1 MAIQLVKG
9 NMKYPPERDQTPG
22 TPSVMEGHRAS
33 ARGKFLAI
41 NGRKFYVKGV
51 TYGPFRPDESGC
63 EYRDPEVVR
72 GDFARI
78 AANGFN
84 VIRTYTV
91 PPTWLLDEASR
102 HELRVIVGL
111 AWEQHITF
119 LDSRSRRNAIVRSV
133 RDQVRSCACHPAV
146 LAFTVGNEIPPS
158 IVRWYGRI
166 RIERFIKRLYDAVK
180 KEDPTA
186 LVTYV
191 NFPTTEYLQLPFL
204 DIFCFN
210 VFLESPER
218 LERYL
223 ARLQNLAGE
232 KPLLMTEIG
241 LDSRRHGD
249 LKQANMLDRLLRTV
263 FASGC
268 AGACVFSWTDEWY
281 RGGADIE
288 DWGFGLT
295 DRHRNPKPAL
305 KAVRLVFSEVP
316 FSRDREWPMI
326 SVVICTHNDGGTIRE
341 TIEGILDQT
350 YPNFE
355 LILVNDGSND
365 ETVEI
370 ASEYTLR
377 LITVPQG
384 GLSRARNIGLKAA
397 KGEIIAYIDGDAYP
411 DPNWLEYLA
420 HTFITTDHVGVGG
433 PNIAPH
439 SDGWIARCV
448 DYSPGG
454 PNHVLFS
461 DQVAEHIPG
470 CNMAFRKEAL
480 EAIQGFDEQ
489 FWIAGDD
496 VDICWKLQRS
506 GGTLGFHPGAIVWHH
521 CRNRVR
527 AYLKQ
532 QFNYGKAEAML
543 EMKWPEKYNTLGHLK
558 WRGRMYSPGM
568 TLPLY
573 LRRWRIYHGIWG
585 TNLFQSIYMSSPGLF
600 RSLLLIPEWYLLI
613 GALLAVSLSGLLW
626 KPLLWAIPAL
636 AAAIGL
642 SVIQAL
648 QSAAS
653 TTIINGSRRR
663 SGRVRMRLMIAA
675 LHILQPLSR
684 LVGRLRYGLTPW
696 RRSGIRR
703 YAFPC
708 TRILTCWSEKWES
721 PESRLLSLEGMLN
734 RLGARTIRGSAYDR
748 WDLEVR
754 GGIFGGVRI
763 LMGVEEHG
771 QGRQLVKVRSQ
782 PRVTALIG
790 GLMGIFLGLTIIA
803 LWTQNWG
810 GTVAFWSMSF
820 LLGVRVVGDCSAAT
834 AAVLDAVRP
843 MFD

>member
-1 MAIQLVKG
+1 VA
-9 NMKYPPERDQTPG
+9 
-22 TPSVMEGHRAS
+22 
-33 ARGKFLAI
+33 GKFLTI

-63 EYRDPEVVR
+63 EYRDPEMVKN
-72 GDFARI
+72 DFARI
-78 AANGFN
+78 AENGFN

-91 PPTWLLDEASR
+91 PPTWLLDEAAKN
-102 HELRVIVGL
+102 ELRVIVGL
-111 AWEQHITF
+111 AWEQHTTF

-133 RDQVRSCACHPAV
+133 REQVRSCAGHPAV

-166 RIERFIKRLYDAVK
+166 RIERFIKRLYNVVK
-180 KEDPTA
+180 NADQGA

-210 VFLESPER
+210 VFLESQEK
-218 LERYL
+218 LEGYL

-241 LDSRRHGD
+241 LDSRGHGD
-249 LKQANMLDRLLRTV
+249 LKQANMLDWLIRTA
-263 FASGC
+263 FAGGC

-281 RGGADIE
+281 RGGAEIE

-305 KAVRLVFSEVP
+305 KTVRLAFSEVP
-316 FSRDREWPMI
+316 FPRDREWPMI
-326 SVVICTHNDGGTIRE
+326 SVVICTHNDSGTIRE
-341 TIEGILDQT
+341 AIEGVLDQT

-355 LILVNDGSND
+355 LILVNDGSTD
-365 ETVEI
+365 ATAEI
-370 ASEYTLR
+370 ASEYELR

-384 GLSRARNIGLKAA
+384 GLSKARNIGMKAA
-397 KGEIIAYIDGDAYP
+397 KGEIIAYIDGDAFP

-420 HTFITTDHVGVGG
+420 HAFMATDHVGVGG

-439 SDGWIARCV
+439 SDGWTAKCI

-480 EAIQGFDEQ
+480 EAVHGFDEQ

-496 VDICWKLQRS
+496 VDICWKLQES
-506 GGTLGFHPGAIVWHH
+506 GGTLGYHPGAMVWHH
-521 CRNRVR
+521 SRNKVR
-527 AYLKQ
+527 DYLKQ
-532 QFNYGKAEAML
+532 QFNYGKAEALL

-573 LRRWRIYHGIWG
+573 LGRWRIYHGIWG
-585 TNLFQSIYMSSPGLF
+585 TNLFQSIYMSSPGLL
-600 RSLLLIPEWYLLI
+600 RSLLLMPEWYLLI
-613 GALLAVSLSGLLW
+613 GALMAVSLSGLLW
-626 KPLLWAIPAL
+626 KPLFWAIPAL
-636 AAAIGL
+636 VAAIGL
-642 SVIQAL
+642 SVVQAL
-648 QSAAS
+648 QSAAK
-653 TTIINGSRRR
+653 TTIVNGSIRR
-663 SGRVRMRLMIAA
+663 SGRLRMRLMIAA

-684 LVGRLRYGLTPW
+684 LSGRLRYGLTPW
-696 RRSGIRR
+696 RRTGIRH
-703 YAFPC
+703 YALPVSR
-708 TRILTCWSEKWES
+708 TLTCWSEKWES
-721 PESRLLSLEGMLN
+721 QENRLLSLEEMLR
-734 RLGARTIRGSAYDR
+734 RLGARTVRGSAYDR

-754 GGIFGGVRI
+754 GGIFGGVRVM
-763 LMGVEEHG
+763 MGIEEHG
-771 QGRQLVKVRSQ
+771 QGRQLIKVRSQ
-782 PRVTALIG
+782 PRVTAVIG
-790 GLMGIFLGLTIIA
+790 GLMVVFLVLTIIA
-803 LWTQNWG
+803 LLSQNWG
-810 GTVAFWSMSF
+810 ATVAFWSMSI
-820 LLGVRVVGDCSAAT
+820 LLGIRVVGDCSAAT